1 MYIGTRIEY
10 IHTLL
15 RFKHTH
21 THKSVTFT
29 VMTGLSS
36 IPDWRVE
43 GVGLFKKE
51 YA

>member
-10 IHTLL
+10 IHTHTLL
-15 RFKHTH
+15 RFKH

-29 VMTGLSS
+29 VMTGLIS

-43 GVGLFKKE
+43 VVGLFKKV